1 MKKYINQQ
9 DMKDSNVYNVLRLI
23 RKEGRL
29 TRRNIEAKTN
39 LSWGAVSNATAIL
52 LERNYIKEVEF
63 QKSKGPGRIPIYLEV
78 NPDEYF
84 TVGLDVNKS
93 GLFAVLIN
101 MKNEVKYFTLRK
113 IEHFEESALITE
125 IFSIISEV
133 LDFAKGHS
141 ILGIG
146 IAMQGLVDSG
156 NGISV
161 RFPACENWENV
172 NIKKIV
178 EDEFEIPVF
187 VEHDPECILYAHSE
201 SQNME
206 DCILIRVD
214 NGIGMAVMIDGK
226 TFKRF
231 GAFELGHLISEDEMP
246 LEYFASV
253 DGIEKMTGESFE
265 AVKEKAYSGDESMLA
280 VFLKMGQL
288 LGKSIRN
295 VSELLNV
302 RNVLVCGEMFE
313 HKELF
318 YDVLKDYSGE
328 KVKYF
333 EADVKNAA
341 TGAGMIAMNLS
352 EISF

>member
-9 DMKDSNVYNVLRLI
+9 DMRDANVYNVLRLI

-39 LSWGAVSNATAIL
+39 LSWGAVSKVTSIL
-52 LERNYIKEVEF
+52 LEGNYIREVEIREN
-63 QKSKGPGRIPIYLEV
+63 KGPGRTPIYLEI

-113 IEHFEESALITE
+113 IEYFSEGALITE
-125 IFSIISEV
+125 ILNIISEV
-133 LDFAKGHS
+133 MDFSKGHK

-146 IAMQGLVDSG
+146 IAMQGLVDSV
-156 NGISV
+156 NGVSV
-161 RFPACENWENV
+161 KFPACEDWKNV
-172 NIKKIV
+172 NLKEIV
-178 EDEFEIPVF
+178 EEKFNVPAF

-201 SQNME
+201 SNNMD

-214 NGIGMAVMIDGK
+214 NGIGMAVMINGK
-226 TFKRF
+226 IFKRF
-231 GAFELGHLISEDEMP
+231 GAFELGHLIADDDMP
-246 LEYFASV
+246 LAYSASL
-253 DGIEKMTGESFE
+253 DGIEKKTGESFE
-265 AVKEKAYSGDESMLA
+265 TVKKKAYAGDETMKGI
-280 VFLKMGQL
+280 FLKMGRL

-302 RNVLVCGEMFE
+302 RNVLICGEMFE
-313 HKELF
+313 NRELF
-318 YDVLKDYSGE
+318 YDTLKEYSGGE
-328 KVKYF
+328 VKYF

-352 EISF
+352 QISF